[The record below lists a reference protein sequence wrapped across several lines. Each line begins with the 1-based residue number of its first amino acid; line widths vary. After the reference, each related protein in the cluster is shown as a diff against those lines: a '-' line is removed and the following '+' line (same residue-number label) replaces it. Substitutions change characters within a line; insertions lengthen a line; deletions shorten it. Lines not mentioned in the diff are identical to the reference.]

1 MSQKTDLERKL
12 YLLRCFNPNVV
23 TKSTAEDGK
32 WAADAISLLIGY
44 IAACPARDYWKT
56 LVLKD
61 ARVRELLGGRW
72 R

>member
-1 MSQKTDLERKL
+1 MSQRTDLERKL

-32 WAADAISLLIGY
+32 WAADSIELLLEY
-44 IAACPARDYWKT
+44 IAVCPAREYWKG

-61 ARVRELLGGRW
+61 ARVRPLLGGLFK
-72 R
+72 